1 MDYVETSQ
9 KYRLKTYSLYESS
22 LTFTLCLSEYSETV
36 TIRRQAPGVQRCS
49 FISILVPRSTQ
60 STTCDHLNGNIHVY
74 HVLYNHSII

>member
-36 TIRRQAPGVQRCS
+36 TIRRQEYNGVRS
-49 FISILVPRSTQ
+49 FLFSFLDLLSLPLVT
-60 STTCDHLNGNIHVY
+60 I
-74 HVLYNHSII
+74 

>member
-60 STTCDHLNGNIHVY
+60 STNHLLKAYPRFTHDLPKI
-74 HVLYNHSII
+74 